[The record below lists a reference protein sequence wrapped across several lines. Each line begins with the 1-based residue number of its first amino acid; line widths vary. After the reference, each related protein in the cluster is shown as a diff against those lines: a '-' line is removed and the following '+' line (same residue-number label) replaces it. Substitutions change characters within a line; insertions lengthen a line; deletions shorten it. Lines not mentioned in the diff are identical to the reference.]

1 MSQHESTSPEFKL
14 IPLNVIGTKSN
25 TVIAF
30 TIIIHKHNKMYN
42 DIITQNKATEPFHL
56 PILTLFL

>member
-1 MSQHESTSPEFKL
+1 MPQHESTSPEFKL
-14 IPLNVIGTKSN
+14 IPLNVIGTRSN